1 MKQHELWPK
10 PKRAKGELPATA
22 DREAPAERW
31 TTGGNVDRSG
41 AAKYVHLMRA
51 PDDPDKLDAP
61 RGGGK
66 RDPIAWRKCN
76 QTTAAE
82 WSRRIVALLDD
93 GRPRTFNAICL
104 ELVARTAD
112 VMFEQTLDR
121 GLWLA
126 VGRGDV
132 EHTMDAPIL
141 FRRRRP

>member
-1 MKQHELWPK
+1 MKQHELWPSEPK
-10 PKRAKGELPATA
+10 PAKGAKHRDAAT
-22 DREAPAERW
+22 W
-31 TTGGNVDRSG
+31 TTGESVDRSG
-41 AAKYVHLMRA
+41 AARYVHLMRS

-76 QTTAAE
+76 RTTPAE
-82 WSRRIVALLDD
+82 WSRRIVELLAD

-132 EHTMDAPIL
+132 EHTMEAPIL
-141 FRRRRP
+141 FRRRR